1 MRRLPTPANGTA
13 AHWSAPWAPRRGFVH
28 FDRHPRV
35 GPAAGYDGSTG
46 RRGSRAMI
54 AQYSDHAAN
63 ERTFLAWI
71 RTAIAV
77 IALGFIIEKFNLFML
92 TLANAALGEAQR
104 SQSAR
109 LLGRIG
115 RYDGLVLIC
124 GGLALVLLA
133 TVRFV
138 RTARLLD
145 DAQVHSA

>member
-1 MRRLPTPANGTA
+1 
-13 AHWSAPWAPRRGFVH
+13 
-28 FDRHPRV
+28 
-35 GPAAGYDGSTG
+35 
-46 RRGSRAMI
+46 MI
-54 AQYSDHAAN
+54 AQYRDHAAN

-77 IALGFIIEKFNLFML
+77 IALGFFIEKFNLFML

-104 SQSAR
+104 SETAR

-133 TVRFV
+133 TIRFV

-145 DAQVHSA
+145 DAQVHSAQSVRAELIMSGCLVLIVTSYSFYLAFGS

>member
-1 MRRLPTPANGTA
+1 
-13 AHWSAPWAPRRGFVH
+13 
-28 FDRHPRV
+28 
-35 GPAAGYDGSTG
+35 
-46 RRGSRAMI
+46 MI

-77 IALGFIIEKFNLFML
+77 IALGFFIEKFNLFMV
-92 TLANAALGEAQR
+92 TLANAALGEAHRTQT
-104 SQSAR
+104 AR

-133 TVRFV
+133 TIRFV

-145 DAQVHSA
+145 DGQVHSAKNVRAELIMSACLVLIVTSYSFYLAFGS